1 MKQAK
6 KATGTDLISYRMI
19 KHFPPHTTSA
29 LHQFYNR
36 CWLEGT
42 VPSDWKNAEIIP
54 LLKPGKPAK
63 DPGSYRPIALTPH
76 LGKVYERV
84 LKNRLEYH
92 LESNNIIPLFQAGFR
107 RGRGCMDHTVKLAS
121 HVKKA
126 FAKRRP
132 VAATFFDV
140 KRAFD
145 TVWHKL
151 LIHKLGRLGVGKRM
165 CDFFYIIPC
174 WKIHNGPLGHCPLS

>member
-1 MKQAK
+1 MDSPLTLTEIQKVINNIKQVK
-6 KATGTDLISYRMI
+6 KATGTDLITYRMI
-19 KHFPPHTTSA
+19 KHFPPHTTST

-151 LIHKLGRLGVGKRM
+151 LIHKLG
-165 CDFFYIIPC
+165 
-174 WKIHNGPLGHCPLS
+174 